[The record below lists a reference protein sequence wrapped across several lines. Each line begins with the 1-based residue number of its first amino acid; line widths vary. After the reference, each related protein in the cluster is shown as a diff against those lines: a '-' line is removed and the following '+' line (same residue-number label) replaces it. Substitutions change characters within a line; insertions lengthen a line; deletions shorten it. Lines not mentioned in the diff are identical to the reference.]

1 MATLST
7 HVLDIGSGEP
17 ARGMRIELHA
27 VNGDDRRHLTTIV
40 TNADGRSDEPRF
52 PIEPG
57 VYQLTFHA
65 GDYFRAHG
73 QRLSATP
80 FLDQIVVRFGV
91 DDATRHYHVP
101 LLLGPYGYSTYRGS

>member
-27 VNGDDRRHLTTIV
+27 VDGDNLRHLTTIV
-40 TNADGRSDEPRF
+40 TNADGRSGEPCV

-73 QRLSATP
+73 QRLDAIP
-80 FLDQIVVRFGV
+80 FLDRIVVRFGV

>member
-7 HVLDIGSGEP
+7 HVLDICTGEP
-17 ARGMRIELHA
+17 ARGIRIELHA
-27 VNGDDRRHLTTIV
+27 VQGADRRHLTTIV
-40 TNADGRSDEPRF
+40 TNADGRSGEPRF

-57 VYQLTFHA
+57 VYELTFHA
-65 GDYFRAHG
+65 GDYLRTRG
-73 QRLSATP
+73 QRLDAIP